1 MTLNTKGFAI
11 ASGVLWGLALFV
23 ITLVAAAR
31 GIGNNL
37 SHISAIFIGYDVTYL
52 GSVIGL
58 IYGLVAGLV
67 AGSIFALIYNRS
79 IATKT

>member
-1 MTLNTKGFAI
+1 MALNAKGFAL
-11 ASGVLWGLALFV
+11 ASGALWGLALFV

-37 SHISAIFIGYDVTYL
+37 SHLSAIFIGYQVTYI

-58 IYGLVAGLV
+58 IYGFVAGL
-67 AGSIFALIYNRS
+67 IMRWLFASMYNGFGG
-79 IATKT
+79 TKK

>member
-1 MTLNTKGFAI
+1 MVLNAKGFAL
-11 ASGVLWGLALFV
+11 ASGLLWGLALFV

-37 SHISAIFIGYDVTYL
+37 SHLSAIFTGYQVTYI

-58 IYGLVAGLV
+58 IYGFVAGLIL
-67 AGSIFALIYNRS
+67 GWMFASIYNGFGG
-79 IATKT
+79 TKT

>member
-1 MTLNTKGFAI
+1 MVLNAKGFAL
-11 ASGVLWGLALFV
+11 ASGLLWGLALFV

-37 SHISAIFIGYDVTYL
+37 SHLSAIFIGYQVTYI

-58 IYGLVAGLV
+58 IYGFVAGLIL
-67 AGSIFALIYNRS
+67 GWMFASIYNGFGG
-79 IATKT
+79 TKT

>member
-1 MTLNTKGFAI
+1 MALNAKGFAL

-23 ITLVAAAR
+23 ITLVAAPR

-37 SHISAIFIGYDVTYL
+37 SHLSAIFVGNQVSYI

-58 IYGLVAGLV
+58 IYRFVAGFIL
-67 AGSIFALIYNRS
+67 GSLFALMYNGFVG
-79 IATKT
+79 TKT